1 MIIII
6 LLIIIISDWWISA
19 RYPYCNIVDVSMWC
33 RGWSEWSLIDNS
45 LKAVIEE
52 VTKQSLQFAANH
64 RGRFPNGAQQ
74 STLQLPELR
83 YTKAPSLCC
92 TQWTQAS
99 SLVFEQ
105 PLCWSACWW
114 WGQPGTRSPLRHLH
128 PDPGYMGEAFFTF
141 RSKGFTMS
149 STIVLS
155 SSSSLALDATTQFI
169 ENLRRL
175 TCSEIWQ
182 ETSLKGTLGKLE
194 FYERILWIGTHFVL
208 SCKQTKLSI
217 PVSMPAL
224 ALRVTCVTLLLN

>member
-6 LLIIIISDWWISA
+6 LLIIIISDRWISA
-19 RYPYCNIVDVSMWC
+19 RYPYCNIVDVSMCC
-33 RGWSEWSLIDNS
+33 RGWSEWSLMDNS
-45 LKAVIEE
+45 LKAVMERKSLNKVSSLQPIIEE
-52 VTKQSLQFAANH
+52 DFLMV
-64 RGRFPNGAQQ
+64 QQ

-99 SLVFEQ
+99 SLVCEQ

-114 WGQPGTRSPLRHLH
+114 WGHPGTRSPLRYLH

-182 ETSLKGTLGKLE
+182 ERTLKGRLGKLE
-194 FYERILWIGTHFVL
+194 FYERILWIGTHFV
-208 SCKQTKLSI
+208 
-217 PVSMPAL
+217 
-224 ALRVTCVTLLLN
+224 